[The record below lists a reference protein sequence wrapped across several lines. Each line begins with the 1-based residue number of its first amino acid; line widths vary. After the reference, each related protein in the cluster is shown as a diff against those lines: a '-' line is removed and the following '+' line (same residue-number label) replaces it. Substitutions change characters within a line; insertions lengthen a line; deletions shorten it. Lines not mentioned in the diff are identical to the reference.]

1 MDDFSGDGDESDADP
16 DSGADEAD
24 DSSADKADKEQEAK
38 ANDPHHREYYLR
50 QIPKTDVEKTTAG
63 EVIQEGLY
71 NSGLILKDKLED
83 FDAADEEWRRLMNSY
98 PDNVY
103 RLDIY
108 YNQYLMNV
116 RRDRQ
121 AEAERYRQLILSEF
135 PDSKYA
141 QAMADPNYIDKL
153 RSMLARQEELYEN
166 AYSDYLADRN
176 PQVHQAYETMA
187 RDYPLSPLMP
197 KFMFLHALA
206 YVTENK
212 PEEFGTTLRELLE
225 RYPETDM
232 TPMASSYLKGL
243 AQGRKLHSGASNMRS
258 MIWDIRLTNDSTL
271 LDGEAADLDFTLAPE
286 EPHYLVLLFSTSQI
300 SPNQLLFDVA
310 RHNFTTYMVRDFDL
324 EVMNFGQLG
333 LLLVK
338 GFSNEAELNHYRSLL
353 SQDRGVI
360 IPEGVRPVQISKSNF
375 EKLLQGG
382 GSFDD
387 YFRFI
392 GEETVRETHESVLP
406 PEEYPAASEM
416 YTHEPNTE
424 TPEAPAEPAT
434 AKPTTAEPT
443 QTSPA
448 EPKAPQKPQS
458 PSTPKTPSSPKTPK
472 TPTPPKKPT
481 SPPVYPDYPLG
492 SEGDED

>member
-141 QAMADPNYIDKL
+141 RAMADPNYIDKL
-153 RSMLARQEELYEN
+153 RSMLARREELYEN

-197 KFMFLHALA
+197 KFMFLHATSLRHRKQA
-206 YVTENK
+206 RRIRQHH
-212 PEEFGTTLRELLE
+212 PQGT
-225 RYPETDM
+225 
-232 TPMASSYLKGL
+232 A
-243 AQGRKLHSGASNMRS
+243 
-258 MIWDIRLTNDSTL
+258 
-271 LDGEAADLDFTLAPE
+271 
-286 EPHYLVLLFSTSQI
+286 
-300 SPNQLLFDVA
+300 
-310 RHNFTTYMVRDFDL
+310 
-324 EVMNFGQLG
+324 
-333 LLLVK
+333 
-338 GFSNEAELNHYRSLL
+338 
-353 SQDRGVI
+353 
-360 IPEGVRPVQISKSNF
+360 
-375 EKLLQGG
+375 
-382 GSFDD
+382 
-387 YFRFI
+387 
-392 GEETVRETHESVLP
+392 
-406 PEEYPAASEM
+406 
-416 YTHEPNTE
+416 
-424 TPEAPAEPAT
+424 
-434 AKPTTAEPT
+434 
-443 QTSPA
+443 
-448 EPKAPQKPQS
+448 
-458 PSTPKTPSSPKTPK
+458 
-472 TPTPPKKPT
+472 
-481 SPPVYPDYPLG
+481 
-492 SEGDED
+492 

>member
-1 MDDFSGDGDESDADP
+1 MPDAP
-16 DSGADEAD
+16 T
-24 DSSADKADKEQEAK
+24 SSAAGARVSSKTTGAGATNRHSAWTISAVTATSQTQTPTAELTKPTTPQPTRPTKSREAK

-98 PDNVY
+98 PDSVY

-108 YNQYLMNV
+108 YNRYLMNV

-212 PEEFGTTLRELLE
+212 PEEFG
-225 RYPETDM
+225 YHP
-232 TPMASSYLKGL
+232 
-243 AQGRKLHSGASNMRS
+243 QG
-258 MIWDIRLTNDSTL
+258 
-271 LDGEAADLDFTLAPE
+271 
-286 EPHYLVLLFSTSQI
+286 
-300 SPNQLLFDVA
+300 
-310 RHNFTTYMVRDFDL
+310 
-324 EVMNFGQLG
+324 
-333 LLLVK
+333 
-338 GFSNEAELNHYRSLL
+338 
-353 SQDRGVI
+353 
-360 IPEGVRPVQISKSNF
+360 
-375 EKLLQGG
+375 
-382 GSFDD
+382 
-387 YFRFI
+387 
-392 GEETVRETHESVLP
+392 
-406 PEEYPAASEM
+406 
-416 YTHEPNTE
+416 
-424 TPEAPAEPAT
+424 T
-434 AKPTTAEPT
+434 A
-443 QTSPA
+443 
-448 EPKAPQKPQS
+448 
-458 PSTPKTPSSPKTPK
+458 
-472 TPTPPKKPT
+472 
-481 SPPVYPDYPLG
+481 
-492 SEGDED
+492 